1 VVDDSAF
8 MRRLVSEMLATSGE
22 FRVVGT
28 ARNGIDALK
37 QIHALDPDIVTL
49 DIEMPELDGLQA
61 LGYIMSETPRP
72 VVMLSALDSP
82 NGGELTIRALEL
94 GAVDFV
100 HKPAGPA
107 RETLDLLGGRLLH
120 ALRAAACVNLRGVPM
135 LARPSLV
142 ARSSRERDAA
152 SATHAVAIAAS
163 TGGPRALAEV
173 IPRLPSVLG
182 AAVLVVQH
190 MPAGFT
196 TSLAQRLDAMS
207 PLAVSEARHGERIE
221 HGRVYVAPGGMHM
234 RVSEARG
241 APVIALDQSAPIWG
255 VRPSADPL
263 FRSAAQWFGPSL
275 VGVVL
280 TGMGRDGAEGLRL
293 IRDRGGYAVVQNR
306 ETSIV
311 FGMPQAAL
319 ATAGA
324 DRTLPLD
331 DIAAEIVEAIGRTRI
346 RVA

>member
-28 ARNGIDALK
+28 ARNGLDALK

-82 NGGELTIRALEL
+82 NGGDLTIRALEL
-94 GAVDFV
+94 GAIDFV
-100 HKPAGPA
+100 HKPAGSA
-107 RETLDLLGGRLLH
+107 RETADLLGNRLLH
-120 ALRAAACVNLRGVPM
+120 ALRAAACVNLRGVQV

-142 ARSSRERDAA
+142 ERTAARPTVGSP
-152 SATHAVAIAAS
+152 THAVAIAAS

-173 IPRLPSVLG
+173 IPRLPGGLG

-196 TSLAQRLDAMS
+196 TSLAARLDAMS

-221 HGRVYVAPGGMHM
+221 HGHVYVAPGGSHM
-234 RVSEARG
+234 RVGEISG
-241 APVIALDQSAPIWG
+241 HPVITLDQSPPIWG

-263 FRSAAQWFGPSL
+263 FRSAAQCFGASL

-280 TGMGRDGAEGLRL
+280 TGMGRDGAEGLRA
-293 IRDRGGYAVVQNR
+293 IRDRGGYAVVQDR

-311 FGMPQAAL
+311 YGMPQAAL
-319 ATAGA
+319 TTAGA
-324 DRTLPLD
+324 DRTLPLEL
-331 DIAAEIVEAIGRTRI
+331 IAGEITGAVGRSRI
-346 RVA
+346 SVA